1 MKNKKL
7 INWLC
12 LSGVISIIFYLL
24 HDIIGAMNYSGY
36 NWMSQAVSDLTSTDA
51 PSFVVA
57 SGFVT
62 VYKILSCLCC
72 ALLCILI
79 KNEDNKTLR
88 LGVYLFSIMNFI
100 SSIGYALFP
109 LSSAGYDG
117 SLQSFIHV
125 YILTALVVILSI
137 ISLVLIAIG
146 SFKSKYKLLGISAII
161 SLVLMFIGAVGSANV
176 SKDIFGVVERFSTYS
191 AVLFTGILGIFGFI
205 KNTSEDQDFRRI

>member
-12 LSGVISIIFYLL
+12 LSGFISIIFYLL
-24 HDIIGAMNYSGY
+24 HDIVGAINYPGY
-36 NWMSQAVSDLTSTDA
+36 NWMSQAVSDLTAIDA

-62 VYKILSCLCC
+62 VYKTLNCLCC

-79 KNEDNKTLR
+79 KSEKKKSLR

-100 SSIGYALFP
+100 SAIGYALFP
-109 LSSAGYDG
+109 LSSTGYDG
-117 SLQSFIHV
+117 SVQSFIHV

-137 ISLVLIAIG
+137 ISLILIAVG
-146 SFKSKYKLLGISAII
+146 SLKGKDKHKLLGILAIV
-161 SLVLMFIGAVGSANV
+161 SLILMFIGAVGSANV
-176 SKDIFGVVERFSTYS
+176 SKEIFGVIERFSTYS
-191 AVLFTGILGIFGFI
+191 AVVFTGILGIYGF
-205 KNTSEDQDFRRI
+205 KVFKD

>member
-24 HDIIGAMNYSGY
+24 HDIIGAINYSGY

-62 VYKILSCLCC
+62 VYKILNCLCC

-79 KNEDNKTLR
+79 KNEDKKTLR

-100 SSIGYALFP
+100 SAIGYALFP
-109 LSSAGYDG
+109 LSSVGYDG
-117 SLQSFIHV
+117 SMQSFIHV
-125 YILTALVVILSI
+125 YILTTLVVISSI
-137 ISLVLIAIG
+137 VSLVLIAIG

-176 SKDIFGVVERFSTYS
+176 SKDIFGIVERFSTYS
-191 AVLFTGILGIFGFI
+191 AVVFTGILGIFGFI
-205 KNTSEDQDFRRI
+205 KNTSED

>member
-12 LSGVISIIFYLL
+12 ISGVISIIFYLL
-24 HDIIGAMNYSGY
+24 HDIIGAMNYPGY

-62 VYKILSCLCC
+62 VYKILNCLCC

-79 KNEDNKTLR
+79 RNEDKKTLR
-88 LGVYLFSIMNFI
+88 LGVYMFSIMNFI
-100 SSIGYALFP
+100 SAIGYALFP

-117 SLQSFIHV
+117 SMQSFIHV
-125 YILTALVVILSI
+125 YILTTLVVILSI

-146 SFKSKYKLLGISAII
+146 SFKSKYKLLGILAIV

-176 SKDIFGVVERFSTYS
+176 PKDIFGVIERFSTYS
-191 AVLFTGILGIFGFI
+191 AVIFTGILGIFGFKKI
-205 KNTSEDQDFRRI
+205 EN

>member
-57 SGFVT
+57 SGFIT
-62 VYKILSCLCC
+62 VYKILNCLCC

-79 KNEDNKTLR
+79 KNEDKKTLR

-100 SSIGYALFP
+100 SAIGYALFP

-117 SLQSFIHV
+117 SMQSFIHV
-125 YILTALVVILSI
+125 YILTTLVVILSI
-137 ISLVLIAIG
+137 VSLVLIAIG
-146 SFKSKYKLLGISAII
+146 SFKSKYKLLGILAII

-176 SKDIFGVVERFSTYS
+176 SKDIFGIVERFSTYS
-191 AVLFTGILGIFGFI
+191 AVVFTGILGIFGF
-205 KNTSEDQDFRRI
+205 KNNTSED

>member
-24 HDIIGAMNYSGY
+24 HDIIGAMNYPGY

-62 VYKILSCLCC
+62 VYKILNCLCC

-79 KNEDNKTLR
+79 KNEDKKTLR

-100 SSIGYALFP
+100 SAIGYALFP

-117 SLQSFIHV
+117 SMQSFIHV
-125 YILTALVVILSI
+125 YILTTLVVISSI
-137 ISLVLIAIG
+137 VSLVLIAIG

-161 SLVLMFIGAVGSANV
+161 SLILMFIGAVGSANV
-176 SKDIFGVVERFSTYS
+176 SKDIFGIVERFSTYS
-191 AVLFTGILGIFGFI
+191 AVVFTGILGIFGFI
-205 KNTSEDQDFRRI
+205 KNTSED

>member
-1 MKNKKL
+1 MKEKRL

-12 LSGVISIIFYLL
+12 LTGIISIIFYLL
-24 HDIIGAMNYSGY
+24 HDIVGAMNYPGY
-36 NWMSQAVSDLTSTDA
+36 NWMSQAVSDLTATDA

-62 VYKILSCLCC
+62 IYKIFNCLCC

-79 KNEDNKTLR
+79 KNEKSKSLR

-117 SLQSFIHV
+117 SIQSFIHV

-137 ISLVLIAIG
+137 ISLILISVG
-146 SFKSKYKLLGISAII
+146 SLKGNNKHILLGILAII
-161 SLVLMFIGAVGSANV
+161 SLVLMFTGAVGSANV
-176 SKDIFGVVERFSTYS
+176 SKEIFGIFERFSTYS
-191 AVLFTGILGIFGFI
+191 AVVFTGILGLYGF
-205 KNTSEDQDFRRI
+205 KVFKD

>member
-12 LSGVISIIFYLL
+12 LSGVVSIIFYLL
-24 HDIIGAMNYSGY
+24 HDIIGAMNYPGY

-62 VYKILSCLCC
+62 VYKILNCLCC
-72 ALLCILI
+72 TLLCILI
-79 KNEDNKTLR
+79 RNEDKKTLR
-88 LGVYLFSIMNFI
+88 LGVYMFSIMNFI
-100 SSIGYALFP
+100 SAIGYALFP
-109 LSSAGYDG
+109 LSSVGYDG
-117 SLQSFIHV
+117 SMQSFIHV
-125 YILTALVVILSI
+125 YILTTLVVILSI

-146 SFKSKYKLLGISAII
+146 SFKSKYKLLGTLAIV

-176 SKDIFGVVERFSTYS
+176 PKDIFGVIERFSTYS
-191 AVLFTGILGIFGFI
+191 AVVFTGILGICGFR
-205 KNTSEDQDFRRI
+205 KKDV

>member
-24 HDIIGAMNYSGY
+24 HDIIGAMNYPGY

-51 PSFVVA
+51 PSFIVA
-57 SGFVT
+57 NGFVT
-62 VYKILSCLCC
+62 VYKILNCLCC

-79 KNEDNKTLR
+79 KKEDKKTLR

-117 SLQSFIHV
+117 SMQSFIHV

-137 ISLVLIAIG
+137 ISLVLISIG
-146 SFKSKYKLLGISAII
+146 SFKSKYKLLGILAII

-176 SKDIFGVVERFSTYS
+176 SKDIFGIVERFSTYS
-191 AVLFTGILGIFGFI
+191 AVVFTVY
-205 KNTSEDQDFRRI
+205 

>member
-24 HDIIGAMNYSGY
+24 HDIVGAMNYPGY
-36 NWMSQAVSDLTSTDA
+36 NWMSQAVSDLTATDA
-51 PSFVVA
+51 PSFVIA

-62 VYKILSCLCC
+62 VYKILNCICC

-79 KNEDNKTLR
+79 KKEDKKTLR

-100 SSIGYALFP
+100 SAIGYALFP
-109 LSSAGYDG
+109 LSNAGYDG
-117 SLQSFIHV
+117 SMQSFIHV

-137 ISLVLIAIG
+137 ISLVLIAVG
-146 SFKSKYKLLGISAII
+146 SFKSKYKLLEIIAII

-176 SKDIFGVVERFSTYS
+176 SKDIFGIVERFSTYS
-191 AVLFTGILGIFGFI
+191 VVVFTGILGIFGFK
-205 KNTSEDQDFRRI
+205 KNTSED